1 MSRLYTLDGA
11 VVSGVPPELALYPY
25 GVFTTFVAVDGS
37 VRRWPRHVER
47 LTQGA
52 LRLWGHRVD
61 EDLLRQV
68 TRAHLGRLDGPSTVR
83 VTLFPEHLPLAAPA
97 EARGCRTLVSS
108 GPAELPYRPQREIA
122 VASVAHERDLP
133 DLKSTSL
140 LMPIHLRRQ
149 AQLAG
154 FDDALLCHG
163 DRVLEGS
170 TWTVMV
176 WADGEVATPDGPVLR
191 SITADDVAGIAT
203 SLGWTCSRR
212 PVDRGELVRA
222 DLVLAVNA
230 NSPAR
235 AIGRLDDD
243 RIAVA
248 EDLLDAIAA
257 AYTALPRDRV

>member
-1 MSRLYTLDGA
+1 MTRLHTLDGA
-11 VVSGVPPELALYPY
+11 EVSGVPPELALYPY
-25 GVFTTFVAVDGS
+25 GAFTTFVAVDGS

-47 LTQGA
+47 LAQGA

-61 EDLLRQV
+61 EDSLREV
-68 TRAHLGRLDGPSTVR
+68 ARAHLARLGGPSTVR
-83 VTLFPEHLPLAAPA
+83 ITLYPEHLPLAAPA
-97 EARGCRTLVSS
+97 QARGCRVLVSS
-108 GPAELPYRPQREIA
+108 GPTEFPYRPQPEIA
-122 VASVAHERDLP
+122 VTSVAHERDLP

-154 FDDALLCHG
+154 FDDALLRHG

-176 WADGEVATPDGPVLR
+176 WADGEVATPDGAVLR
-191 SITADDVAGIAT
+191 SITADDVGEIAR
-203 SLGWTCSRR
+203 SLGWTFSRR
-212 PVDRGELVRA
+212 PVDLPELVRA

-243 RIAVA
+243 RLSVA
-248 EDLLDAIAA
+248 PDLLDAIAA
-257 AYTALPRDRV
+257 TFSALPRDRV